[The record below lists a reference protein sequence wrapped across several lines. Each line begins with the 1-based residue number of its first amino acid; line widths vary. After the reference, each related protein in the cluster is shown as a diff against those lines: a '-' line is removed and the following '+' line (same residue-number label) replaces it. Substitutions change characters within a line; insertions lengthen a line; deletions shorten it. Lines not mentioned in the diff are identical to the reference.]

1 MKQLVLIFYFFCQG
15 ILSLS
20 NPQSRK
26 QLYPDER
33 RRIHKRQ
40 VQSVYSGSTAFRPGF
55 RMQFLQ
61 NNNLSP
67 GFSNYIGLQPS
78 VEKAQEEAQTEDF
91 MREKIREY
99 YALRTGEAKKRWMY
113 KPSKGTSKHIR
124 EIFLG
129 RCWYFVQQKDSGLVN
144 PESVNCNELWE
155 AFSKAFAY
163 KKPCNVTEEDYRPF
177 FELYREAPIYNKV
190 MLWSGT
196 KDWAH
201 AYTHL
206 FKRYVTLD
214 DTLAGYTL
222 NHVNWCG
229 SEEWPGIDFKSC
241 PYECSKQMAFWGN
254 AAKNLAS
261 RARGVVH
268 ILLNGTRQHFIDRQI
283 FPAFMDDSFL
293 ALNQLPNLS
302 PRDVTEVKILVGHT
316 LHHKK
321 LERCNTLSIKELQ
334 NQSTARGLKTSCY
347 DDPFVI
353 RHLLCADQPLDPL
366 CLFKTIPQADK

>member
-1 MKQLVLIFYFFCQG
+1 MQNASIRRRFLTITGDGGLENGGFPHHHDSKQRIASRVFLLLRG

-177 FELYREAPIYNKV
+177 FELYKEAPIYNKV

-254 AAKNLAS
+254 AAKNVS
-261 RARGVVH
+261 TQQVFCHSIISVK
-268 ILLNGTRQHFIDRQI
+268 
-283 FPAFMDDSFL
+283 FMDTIVIYCSSHNNEKSTIKFIVIKISFL
-293 ALNQLPNLS
+293 
-302 PRDVTEVKILVGHT
+302 
-316 LHHKK
+316 
-321 LERCNTLSIKELQ
+321 
-334 NQSTARGLKTSCY
+334 
-347 DDPFVI
+347 
-353 RHLLCADQPLDPL
+353 
-366 CLFKTIPQADK
+366 